1 LRGLWMAGSHANFT
15 DIEATVKAVLES
27 ASALGWNK
35 PIVIRRDGPNVEAA
49 KLFAN
54 EWAQKNRVTLRF
66 HDSSVSLEA
75 SASELMT
82 LL

>member
-1 LRGLWMAGSHANFT
+1 MAGSHANFT
-15 DIEATVKAVLES
+15 DIEVTVNAVLEA
-27 ASALGWNK
+27 ASSMGWNK

-54 EWAQKNRVTLRF
+54 EWAQKHGVTLRF
-66 HDSSVSLEA
+66 HDSNVSLDA
-75 SASELMT
+75 SAQELMS